1 MGLRLAKEKDCNFF
15 CFWYE
20 QQVLQ
25 GVDCQGEM
33 FVTIDRF
40 ILAQQAAAYERAS
53 EVEAIASSALIIRT
67 KKEYIVCANLT
78 GSSWQALVPPVP
90 ELGDQVSGLGQ
101 SRSDDES
108 YSPSPEAL

>member
-33 FVTIDRF
+33 FVTIEHF
-40 ILAQQAAAYERAS
+40 SLSQQALAYELAS
-53 EVEAIASSALIIRT
+53 QVEIVASSALVIRSE
-67 KKEYIVCANLT
+67 KGYVVCANLT
-78 GSSWQALVPPVP
+78 GTAWQTLLPDP
-90 ELGDQVSGLGQ
+90 E
-101 SRSDDES
+101 RSPEPN
-108 YSPSPEAL
+108 SPSA